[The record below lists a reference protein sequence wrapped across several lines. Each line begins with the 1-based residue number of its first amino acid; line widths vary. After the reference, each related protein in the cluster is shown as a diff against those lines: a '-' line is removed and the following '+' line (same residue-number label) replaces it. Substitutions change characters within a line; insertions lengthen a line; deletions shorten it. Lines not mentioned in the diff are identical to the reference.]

1 MSIGLIWV
9 GVWVVYMLGDAVLS
23 RVMGNPANKGV

>member
-9 GVWVVYMLGDAVLS
+9 GVWVAYALGDAVLS
-23 RVMGNPANKGV
+23 RVMGNPSNEGV